1 MSALPA
7 SARARRLEPGEA
19 GRLTALLESGF
30 GGTSDAL
37 AHLFLLDA
45 LDRREFPRFV
55 VWPPDDPVGVIY
67 LGAAGSVLAAGD
79 PAAGPALAGEVERA
93 DWRVLLGDAAP
104 CQAILDAN
112 SKGLFR
118 RRHSVREQRFMATT
132 VPSGRPSM
140 DGLRRA
146 NAGDLAQVTDFACR
160 LHVEDRMGPPLSRP
174 GRTAVRSRMRDS
186 IAAGATWVVERRGR
200 AVAKIDLPLESRRR
214 GAQLAGVYV
223 EEAWRGRGIASA
235 AVGALLSFLLT
246 EGGLPAVCLHV
257 RADNESAQRAYRRAG
272 LTDRGSWLL
281 ALR

>member
-7 SARARRLEPGEA
+7 STRARRLQPSEA
-19 GRLTALLESGF
+19 TRLIARLESGF
-30 GGTSDAL
+30 GGASDAL
-37 AHLFLLDA
+37 AHHFMLDA

-55 VWPPDDPVGVIY
+55 VWPPDDPVGVIF

-79 PAAGPALAGEVERA
+79 PAAGQALAGEAERA

-104 CQAILDAN
+104 CQAILDAS
-112 SKGLFR
+112 SKGFFR

-132 VPSGRPSM
+132 TPLGSPSM

-146 NAGDLAQVTDFACR
+146 TVGDLEQVTDFACR
-160 LHVEDRMGPPLSRP
+160 LHVEDRMGPPLSRA
-174 GRTAVRSRMRDS
+174 GRSAVRSRMHDS

-200 AVAKIDLPLESRRR
+200 AVAKIDLPLQSRRR

-223 EEAWRGRGIASA
+223 DEVWRGRGIATA
-235 AVGALLSFLLT
+235 AVGALVSFLLT
-246 EGGLPAVCLHV
+246 VDEMPAVCLHV
-257 RADNESAQRAYRRAG
+257 RADNEPAQRAYRRAG
-272 LTDRGSWLL
+272 LTDRGAWLL